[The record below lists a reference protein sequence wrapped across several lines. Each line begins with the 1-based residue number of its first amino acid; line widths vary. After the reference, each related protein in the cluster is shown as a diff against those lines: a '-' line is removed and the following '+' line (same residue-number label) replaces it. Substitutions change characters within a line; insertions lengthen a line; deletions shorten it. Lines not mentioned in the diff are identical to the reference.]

1 MKVSR
6 HARKAVIPVAGL
18 GTRFLP
24 ASKAQPKE
32 MFPLVDKPLIQYAV
46 EEAVASGL
54 EEIILVTSR
63 DKESIE
69 EHFDT
74 DEELEAFL
82 ESRGKNEEAALVRQ
96 VGQLANIISVRQKRP
111 LGLGHAVLC
120 ARDLVGEEPF
130 AVLLPDNLIDAA
142 TPCTRQLLDVHAER
156 GGCVLATQAL
166 EGAGIEEH
174 GVLAVEPVADQRFP
188 ERLFRVTDMVEKP
201 AAAEAPSRF
210 VIIGRYLLEPEIFAL
225 LGATPPGRGGEIQL
239 TDALRT
245 YALQKTVHAYRFEGV
260 HFDAGTKL
268 GFLRANVHYALRDPA
283 LGPEFRDYLKTLKL

>member
-1 MKVSR
+1 MSAARRV
-6 HARKAVIPVAGL
+6 RKAVLPVAGL

-82 ESRGKNEEAALVRQ
+82 ESRGKREEAALVRQ
-96 VGQLANIISVRQKRP
+96 IGQLANVVSVRQKRP

-120 ARDLVGEEPF
+120 ARELVGEESF
-130 AVLLPDNLIDAA
+130 VVLLPDNLIDAA
-142 TPCTRQLLDVHAER
+142 TPCTQQLLDVHAAR
-156 GGCVLATQAL
+156 GGCVLATLAL

-201 AAAEAPSRF
+201 AVAEAPSRF
-210 VIIGRYLLEPEIFAL
+210 VIIGRYVLEPEIFAL
-225 LGATPPGRGGEIQL
+225 LDSTPPGRGGEIQL

-245 YALQKTVHAYRFEGV
+245 YALQKTVHAYRFEGT

-283 LGPEFRDYLKTLKL
+283 LGPEFRDYLKSLKL

>member
-1 MKVSR
+1 VSAAAR
-6 HARKAVIPVAGL
+6 VRKAVLPVAGL

-82 ESRGKNEEAALVRQ
+82 ESRGKSEEAALVRQ
-96 VGQLANIISVRQKRP
+96 MGQLANVVSVRQKRP
-111 LGLGHAVLC
+111 LGLGHAVRC
-120 ARDLVGEEPF
+120 ARELVGEEPF
-130 AVLLPDNLIDAA
+130 VVLLPDNLIDSEV
-142 TPCTRQLLDVHAER
+142 PCTRQLLEVHAR
-156 GGCVLATQAL
+156 TGGSVVATLAL
-166 EGAGIEEH
+166 EGEGIEEH
-174 GVLAVEPVADQRFP
+174 GVLAVEPVADQRFGD
-188 ERLFRVTDMVEKP
+188 RLLRVTDMVEKP

-210 VIIGRYLLEPEIFAL
+210 VIIGRYVLEPEIFGAL
-225 LGATPPGRGGEIQL
+225 EATPPGRNGEIQL

-245 YALQKTVHAYRFEGV
+245 CARQNRVHAYRFEGD
-260 HFDAGTKL
+260 HFDAGNKL
-268 GFLRANVHYALRDPA
+268 GFLRASVHYALRDPA
-283 LGPEFRDYLKTLKL
+283 LGREFRSYLKSLKL